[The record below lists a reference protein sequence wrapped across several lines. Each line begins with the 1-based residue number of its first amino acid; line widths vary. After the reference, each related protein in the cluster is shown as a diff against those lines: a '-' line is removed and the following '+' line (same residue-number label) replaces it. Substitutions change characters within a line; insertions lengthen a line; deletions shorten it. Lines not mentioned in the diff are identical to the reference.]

1 MEILIDDNTLIS
13 DIQKEFN
20 SHFPFLK
27 LEFFEF
33 DINGKSVNSKDHL
46 ITDTK
51 QPINKIRHIHL
62 AGRISMNGHQ
72 KVSTFEQHF
81 RENFGVNV
89 QVFRKSGNAWLQTI
103 TTDSWTLAEQ
113 NAKGEE
119 MKDAVAEATAENFED
134 YHEQQ

>member
-1 MEILIDDNTLIS
+1 MEILIDDNTLLS

-20 SHFPFLK
+20 THFPYLK

-33 DINGKSVNSKDHL
+33 DISGKSVNSKEHL
-46 ITDTK
+46 ITNTQ

-62 AGRISMNGHQ
+62 AGHISMNGHQ

-81 RENFGVNV
+81 RENLGVNV

-113 NAKGEE
+113 NKKGEE
-119 MKDAVAEATAENFED
+119 MKDEVKEATSEDFEE
-134 YHEQQ
+134 YNEIR